1 MGRGL
6 VGGRASFLCLGFG
19 PRRCPFTHPLG
30 FAFGGVGAWGCGCG
44 CWGWAEAWLWV
55 DFWAGLMIWA
65 GVGGNLGVTGP
76 FESRLIN
83 TSSVS

>member
-44 CWGWAEAWLWV
+44 YLFLYRA
-55 DFWAGLMIWA
+55 
-65 GVGGNLGVTGP
+65 
-76 FESRLIN
+76 N
-83 TSSVS
+83 TLLS